1 MRPPTAVFWSW
12 RYFDD
17 CIVVVVVVAVVLL
30 FWWFRY
36 LVVSSRLSGDGG
48 VVEGKVTSMVTVLM
62 MVTSLTR

>member
-1 MRPPTAVFWSW
+1 M
-12 RYFDD
+12 
-17 CIVVVVVVAVVLL
+17 VVVVVAVVLL